1 VYPQTTL
8 TADGSS
14 LQLKAAWYGAELF
27 GKIMG
32 GSSGQQQTSTKLE
45 PITWDQA
52 MQEIRADFDNNYFV
66 SGDAEMLAYDPQV

>member
-1 VYPQTTL
+1 MPQL
-8 TADGSS
+8 QLAADGAS

-32 GSSGQQQTSTKLE
+32 GSSAKQQTSANLE
-45 PITWDQA
+45 AITWDKA
-52 MQEIRADFDNNYFV
+52 MQEIRADFDKNYFV